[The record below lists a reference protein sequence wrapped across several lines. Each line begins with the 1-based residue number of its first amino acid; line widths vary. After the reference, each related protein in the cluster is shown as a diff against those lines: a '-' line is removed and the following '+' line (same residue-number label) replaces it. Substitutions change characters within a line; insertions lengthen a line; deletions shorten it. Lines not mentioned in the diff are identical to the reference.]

1 MILKRDVHAIR
12 SDLTERKVNVMKHA
26 KELFSL
32 DGVEL
37 EFDEGALNA
46 IAEKTLEKKTGAR
59 GLRSIIEGFMMRP
72 MYEFAGRNDIE
83 ELTVT
88 EAFVKG
94 LEDINIK
101 YRKNTEALP
110 EADTSKKAV

>member
-1 MILKRDVHAIR
+1 M
-12 SDLTERKVNVMKHA
+12 
-26 KELFSL
+26 
-32 DGVEL
+32 DGI
-37 EFDEGALNA
+37 ALNFEDAAFEA
-46 IAEKTLEKKTGAR
+46 IAKLAIERNTGAR

-83 ELTVT
+83 ALTVT

-110 EADTSKKAV
+110 EADASKKAV